1 MIPSNGMSSSITCKL
16 LFEERYQMK
25 GEIPISEYFQCSPEK
40 KQTMKLLFMTLG
52 KLLSQRVNDI
62 TILY

>member
-1 MIPSNGMSSSITCKL
+1 
-16 LFEERYQMK
+16 MK

-40 KQTMKLLFMTLG
+40 KQTVKLLFMSLG